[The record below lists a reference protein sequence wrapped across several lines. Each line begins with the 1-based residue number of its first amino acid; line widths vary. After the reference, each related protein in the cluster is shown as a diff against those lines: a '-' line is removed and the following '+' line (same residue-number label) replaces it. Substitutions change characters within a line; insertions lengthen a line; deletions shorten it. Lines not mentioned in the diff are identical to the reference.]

1 MGVTQLAE
9 GDGMPNAPAC
19 ASPLL
24 DAEAGTVHAEA
35 EAGVAAHRH
44 AATVRTPTVARQ
56 RLTRDPIPGR
66 GARRLAGPAVGEGG
80 CHDSPGGFAGR
91 DSGE

>member
-24 DAEAGTVHAEA
+24 DAEA